1 MNSRK
6 RTGTVLAA
14 LILSLM
20 LLAGTALS
28 AFAAVKAMTDDE
40 KVAYQANVENFLSEI
55 FNYDDA
61 TLDQVRDQGGFY
73 EVLVDA
79 IRDNR
84 DEIGAFKEVGPVVID
99 DSGDQVAATSDVV
112 FENYNVET
120 IVYFDYDDSA
130 RTYVPMNFV
139 MNVDYPLSTRMA
151 QAGQN
156 TITGLLVVFVV
167 LFFLAFVISLFK
179 YVNPEARKKK
189 AAEQDD
195 NQISMANAAA
205 AERLARKKAANA
217 ANAANAA
224 AMQSAEE
231 EDEIAAVIA
240 AAIAAAEADMPSAE
254 GYYVR
259 SIRRH
264 ASGRNWKRA

>member
-14 LILSLM
+14 LILSVL

-28 AFAAVKAMTDDE
+28 AFAAVRPMTDDE
-40 KVAYQANVENFLSEI
+40 KTAYQANVESFLSEI

-61 TLDQVRDQGGFY
+61 TLDQVREQGGFY

-84 DEIGAFKEVGPVVID
+84 DEIGAFKEVGPVAVD
-99 DSGDQVAATSDVV
+99 DSGDQVAATSNVV
-112 FENYNVET
+112 FEKYDVET
-120 IVYFDYDDSA
+120 IVYFDYDDST
-130 RTYVPMNFV
+130 RSYVPMNFV

-179 YVNPEARKKK
+179 YVNPETRKKK
-189 AAEQDD
+189 AAVNDD
-195 NQISMANAAA
+195 DEISVLNPAA
-205 AERLARKKAANA
+205 AERLARKKIAND
-217 ANAANAA
+217 AA
-224 AMQSAEE
+224 AAAAAAADG

-259 SIRRH
+259 SIKRR

>member
-28 AFAAVKAMTDDE
+28 AFAAVKPMSDE
-40 KVAYQANVENFLSEI
+40 EKAAYQANVESFLGEV

-84 DEIGAFKEVGPVVID
+84 DEIGAFKEVGPVEID

-112 FENYNVET
+112 FEKYDVET
-120 IVYFDYDDSA
+120 ILYFDYDETTRA
-130 RTYVPMNFV
+130 YTPMNFV

-195 NQISMANAAA
+195 DQIGVVNAAA
-205 AERLARKKAANA
+205 MERLARKKIAN
-217 ANAANAA
+217 NAA
-224 AMQSAEE
+224 AAAAAAADE

-259 SIRRH
+259 SIKRR

>member
-14 LILSLM
+14 LLISLL

-28 AFAAVKAMTDDE
+28 AFAAVKPMTDEE
-40 KVAYQANVENFLSEI
+40 KAAYQANVESFLGDI

-61 TLDQVRDQGGFY
+61 TLDQVREQGGFY

-84 DEIGAFKEVGPVVID
+84 EEIGAFKEAGPVEID
-99 DSGDQVAATSDVV
+99 DSGDQVAATSNVT
-112 FENYNVET
+112 FEKYDVET
-120 IVYFDYDDSA
+120 IVYFDYDEGTRSY
-130 RTYVPMNFV
+130 TPMNFV

-179 YVNPEARKKK
+179 FVSPEARKKK
-189 AAEQDD
+189 AAEADD

-205 AERLARKKAANA
+205 AGRLAKRKAM
-217 ANAANAA
+217 NAA
-224 AMQSAEE
+224 AASAQTADE

-259 SIRRH
+259 SIRRR
-264 ASGRNWKRA
+264 ATGRNWKRA